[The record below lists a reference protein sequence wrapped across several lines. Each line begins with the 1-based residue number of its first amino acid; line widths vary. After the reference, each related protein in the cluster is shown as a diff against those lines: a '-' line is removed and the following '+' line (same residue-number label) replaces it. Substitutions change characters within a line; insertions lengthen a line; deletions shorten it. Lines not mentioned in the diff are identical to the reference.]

1 MKIKSILFLFC
12 LSIMALSGFSQTKSI
27 ALADIW
33 QRGVFMPVFQQEWQS
48 HPDPSLYT
56 MLANNK
62 IVAYQFENGKDKGV
76 LVDGEKLKYDN
87 KTVSIEEYII
97 SADGN
102 SFIIGTNLE
111 SIYRHSVKGD
121 YFVYNKNTG
130 KLIKID
136 GNGNVRLPDFSPDG
150 SKVAYIREN
159 NLYLL
164 NLSTMKETAIT
175 SDGKFNEIIN
185 GSTDWV
191 YEEEF
196 GFTKGFEWSPDG
208 QYIAYYRMDESKVK
222 QFTLTYY
229 GDLYPEEYKYKYPK
243 AGEDNSLVDIY
254 VFSCSSGTKVKT
266 DLGTVT
272 DQYVPRI
279 KWTYQPGVLA
289 IQRLNRLQNH
299 LDILFANA
307 VDGKTTV
314 VASDENKCYIEI
326 SDDWHFLKDGRW
338 FITSEKS
345 GYNHIYL
352 FDAKGTLI
360 SQVTKGNW
368 DVKSVAAFDEK
379 KSLIYYNSYEDGA
392 MNQMLYSVNVSSG
405 EKKKITQEVGT
416 HEITFSSGYQYFND
430 SYSTANQ
437 PPVYRVCNAAGK
449 ILYVT
454 ENNQKLADVTKE
466 YGFTPKEF
474 FTCKTTDGTE
484 LNGWMIKP
492 ANLEKGKKYPV
503 LMYVYGGPGA
513 QTVENSWGYYDFAW
527 FQMLAQKGYIIVSV
541 DNRGTGGKGESF
553 KKATYMQ
560 LGKYE
565 TEDQIDVAKYLGSL
579 DYVDAGRIGM
589 FGWSFGGYLTSLCMT
604 KGADYFKTGIAVAPV
619 TNWRYYDNIYTERYM
634 RTPQENAEGYDK
646 NSPMF
651 FAKKMKG
658 KFLLVHG
665 STDDNVHM
673 QNSMDFITEL
683 VKANKDFDM
692 FLYPNKNHGIYGGNT
707 RYHLYNKM
715 TNFILNN
722 L

>member
-1 MKIKSILFLFC
+1 MKISISFIILSLVLGC
-12 LSIMALSGFSQTKSI
+12 LNLSSQTKPIS
-27 ALADIW
+27 LADIW

-48 HPDPSLYT
+48 HPDPDLYT
-56 MLANNK
+56 MLSNNK
-62 IVAYQFENGKDKGV
+62 IIAYQFETGKEKSV
-76 LVDGEKLKYDN
+76 LVDGSKLTYNGK
-87 KTVSIEEYII
+87 VVPIEEYII
-97 SADGN
+97 SQDGN
-102 SFIIGTNLE
+102 TFIIGSNLE
-111 SIYRHSVKGD
+111 SIYRHSVKGNYYV
-121 YFVYNKNTG
+121 YFKKENKF
-130 KLIKID
+130 IKID
-136 GNGNVRLPDFSPDG
+136 GEGNVRLPDISPDG
-150 SKVAYIREN
+150 HKIAYVREN
-159 NLYLL
+159 NLYVLD
-164 NLSTMKETAIT
+164 LSTLKEITIT

-208 QYIAYYRMDESKVK
+208 QYIAFYRMDESKVK

-254 VFSCSSGTKVKT
+254 IYNCSNNTKVKT
-266 DLGTVT
+266 DLGSVT

-279 KWTYQPGVLA
+279 KWTYLPGTLA

-307 VDGKTTV
+307 TDGKTKV
-314 VASDENKCYIEI
+314 ISSDENKCFVEI
-326 SDDWHFLKDGRW
+326 TDDWHFLKDGRW

-345 GYNHIYL
+345 GFNHIYL
-352 FDAKGTLI
+352 YDANGALI
-360 SQVTKGNW
+360 SQVTNGNW

-379 KSLIYYNSYEDGA
+379 KSLVYYNSYEDGA
-392 MNQMLYSVNVSSG
+392 MNQMLYSVNISTG
-405 EKKKITQEVGT
+405 EKKKITEEPGT

-430 SYSTANQ
+430 NFSNANL
-437 PPVYRVCNAAGK
+437 PPVYRVCNASGK

-454 ENNQKLADVTKE
+454 ENNQKLVDITKE

-474 FTCKTTDGTE
+474 FTCKATDGTE

-513 QTVENSWGYYDFAW
+513 QTVENSWGYYDLAW
-527 FQMLAQKGYIIVSV
+527 FEMLAQKGYIVVSV
-541 DNRGTGGKGESF
+541 DNRGTSGKGESF
-553 KKATYMQ
+553 KKATYLQ

-565 TEDQIDVAKYLGSL
+565 TEDQIDVAKYLGTL

-634 RTPQENAEGYDK
+634 RTPQENADGYDK

-651 FAKKMKG
+651 FAKKLKG

-665 STDDNVHM
+665 SADDNVHM

-683 VKANKDFDM
+683 VKANKDFEM